1 VHFSACCGPCTSQH
15 TDNNNNK
22 NNKQQSVLAPLDA
35 IAEFQLQ
42 AQLEPQ
48 LDARGGL
55 ALPDMSVKVTTTVT
69 EQDVALPT
77 RAPVADIVSGTGA
90 ATSSSSRQLA
100 LRNGNT
106 NSASQA
112 IGGSVRTPVKSA
124 GAGAA
129 AVAVAAANMM
139 MSTLRSAAGSSTLLN
154 GTGSPSAPRTPP
166 TARTPTRCTA
176 TTVIYTCAVLSAI
189 RSSQH
194 CLEQWIV

>member
-1 VHFSACCGPCTSQH
+1 VFTTAVQYAVTCLTREHLLTYRLPVLT
-15 TDNNNNK
+15 NNNNTNHATK
-22 NNKQQSVLAPLDA
+22 MYLLQSVLAPLDA

-100 LRNGNT
+100 LRNGNS

-124 GAGAA
+124 TAGAA
-129 AVAVAAANMM
+129 AAAVAAASMM
-139 MSTLRSAAGSSTLLN
+139 MSTLRSATGTTTLLN

-166 TARTPTRCTA
+166 TARTPTRYA
-176 TTVIYTCAVLSAI
+176 AASSAI
-189 RSSQH
+189 
-194 CLEQWIV
+194 

>member
-1 VHFSACCGPCTSQH
+1 MQRGHHCCSICCDVLDHEHLLTYGLPVLT
-15 TDNNNNK
+15 NNNNTNHATK
-22 NNKQQSVLAPLDA
+22 MYLLQSVLAPLDA

-100 LRNGNT
+100 LRNGNS

-124 GAGAA
+124 TAGAA
-129 AVAVAAANMM
+129 AAAVAAASMM
-139 MSTLRSAAGSSTLLN
+139 MSTLRSATGTTTLLN

-166 TARTPTRCTA
+166 TARTPTRYA
-176 TTVIYTCAVLSAI
+176 AASSAI
-189 RSSQH
+189 
-194 CLEQWIV
+194 